1 MLIAV
6 SLSLSLS
13 LSLPR
18 EQSSS
23 RRVAGNKHPPA
34 GGRTRQRHG
43 GEKLTRRALVGAK
56 RIQARVPLQPSPP
69 CSNALHACIFGSV
82 RQLQRHAR
90 TRRERTCECT
100 CFCKYAVSSLS
111 LSLSLS
117 LSVCLC
123 LPVPGSPSLS
133 LVPAERYGAPIDHY
147 EQFRETGRPVSKQRP
162 VITSPICRTLVDEA
176 TAGYDVKGDIAA
188 DLH

>member
-1 MLIAV
+1 LARNGFKRASLFNPLPPARMRCTHASSAAFDSCSDTREHDASVLASARVSANMLSPL

-13 LSLPR
+13 LSL
-18 EQSSS
+18 
-23 RRVAGNKHPPA
+23 
-34 GGRTRQRHG
+34 
-43 GEKLTRRALVGAK
+43 
-56 RIQARVPLQPSPP
+56 
-69 CSNALHACIFGSV
+69 
-82 RQLQRHAR
+82 
-90 TRRERTCECT
+90 
-100 CFCKYAVSSLS
+100 
-111 LSLSLS
+111 
-117 LSVCLC
+117 CLC

>member
-117 LSVCLC
+117 LSV
-123 LPVPGSPSLS
+123 SLS
-133 LVPAERYGAPIDHY
+133 TRPWITITVSRAGGTIRGAD
-147 EQFRETGRPVSKQRP
+147 RPLRAIP
-162 VITSPICRTLVDEA
+162 RDR
-176 TAGYDVKGDIAA
+176 
-188 DLH
+188 